1 MMSKSNLVNLG
12 RMITMSQAQA
22 EAFADEWMAAW
33 NSHDPARVA
42 AHYHDDVEY
51 HSPFVAQIS
60 GQGVLLGRTAF
71 QEYAAAALER
81 FPDLHFGPE
90 RRVAAGSGSVAIE
103 YRSVND
109 LLAIETL
116 VLDDDGLVVRAHC
129 HYCPA
134 A

>member
-1 MMSKSNLVNLG
+1 MICKSNLGILIL
-12 RMITMSQAQA
+12 MTTMTQGQA

-33 NSHDPARVA
+33 NSHDADRVA

-60 GQGVLLGRTAF
+60 GEGLLRGRTAF
-71 QEYAAAALER
+71 HEYAAAALRR
-81 FPDLHFGPE
+81 FPDVHFGPE

>member
-1 MMSKSNLVNLG
+1 MINKSNPARLD
-12 RMITMSQAQA
+12 RMITMTQAQA

-42 AHYHDDVEY
+42 AHYHDDIEY

-60 GQGVLLGRTAF
+60 GQGLLIGRTAF
-71 QEYAAAALER
+71 RDYAAAALER